1 MFTGLLHPKLASER
15 SPISCDLGWSDGGE
29 AGVQDR
35 CLPAAEYCCSAWR
48 LQLCRLLFGFFSQS
62 FSAFESFCAFSN
74 GSSLG
79 LTFLPW
85 HPRVQ
90 LHRHTILGPS
100 GVTPGA
106 GDPPEPAG
114 WSPLLVSEP
123 AGGPVPDWA
132 EALGAGGSST
142 AGISVC
148 HGDTTCPPVLVALSA
163 YSYTPGAKLT
173 PTLFRSRL
181 TAWSANDP
189 SSRPLGKGMS
199 L

>member
-1 MFTGLLHPKLASER
+1 MDEAEAEAV
-15 SPISCDLGWSDGGE
+15 LGG

-114 WSPLLVSEP
+114 WSPPLEP
-123 AGGPVPDWA
+123 AGWTDPDRGVVVLSGPITVGGGASNTPPPALVVPA
-132 EALGAGGSST
+132 S
-142 AGISVC
+142 
-148 HGDTTCPPVLVALSA
+148 LVAMTEKP
-163 YSYTPGAKLT
+163 YSPAPSVTPAL
-173 PTLFRSRL
+173 LRSRL
-181 TAWSANDP
+181 T
-189 SSRPLGKGMS
+189 L
-199 L
+199 